1 MLNDARIRNTK
12 PGALPVKLTDGKGL
26 YLEVRPSGTKLW
38 RYRYRVGGKEN
49 VFAIG
54 EYPAVGLAK
63 ARAQRDAARELVRQG
78 IHPAHERKLERIRT
92 THENANTFEAVMRE
106 WIAGLDWAPSTKRNR
121 MPQIEMHLLP
131 HLGAMPVRQITPA
144 HVLDVLRRAER
155 KEADTRE
162 RKRGANT
169 RMIGGGSVVRR
180 LRQIVSGTFDHAVA
194 TLRAESNPAGPI
206 RRAFKTAKTT
216 HKTPLTPP
224 QIGEFLRALDAY
236 HGSFMTAAALRLLWL
251 TVARPS
257 EVVGARWVEFDLDG
271 EIWKIP
277 AARMKSREDHAIP
290 LPAHAV
296 ELLRRLSALS
306 GTREFV
312 FPHRDRRDSPMTYD
326 ALNKGIGRMGLTF
339 KTTPHA
345 SRTTAST
352 MLNELGFRHDVIERQ
367 LAHQERN
374 AVRRAYNRAEYLSE
388 RREMMRQWADMLD
401 AWRDRT
407 KVLPP
412 RTVAA

>member
-1 MLNDARIRNTK
+1 M
-12 PGALPVKLTDGKGL
+12 
-26 YLEVRPSGTKLW
+26 
-38 RYRYRVGGKEN
+38 
-49 VFAIG
+49 
-54 EYPAVGLAK
+54 
-63 ARAQRDAARELVRQG
+63 
-78 IHPAHERKLERIRT
+78 
-92 THENANTFEAVMRE
+92 
-106 WIAGLDWAPSTKRNR
+106 
-121 MPQIEMHLLP
+121 
-131 HLGAMPVRQITPA
+131 
-144 HVLDVLRRAER
+144 LRRAER
-155 KEADTRE
+155 KEAATRE

-169 RMIGGGSVVRR
+169 RTIGGGSVVRR

-277 AARMKSREDHAIP
+277 AARMKSREDHAVP
-290 LPAHAV
+290 LPAQAV
-296 ELLRRLSALS
+296 ELLRRLRALS
-306 GTREFV
+306 GTREFI

-326 ALNKGIGRMGLTF
+326 ALNKGIARMGLTF

-374 AVRRAYNRAEYLSE
+374 AVRRAYNRAEYLAE
-388 RREMMRQWADMLD
+388 RREMIRQWADMLD

-412 RTVAA
+412 RSMAA